1 MVKRKGNTLTREAE
15 IAVYDLLES
24 GPISRE
30 RASRYAHTLEALVAA
45 RVARRTSDGGYE
57 LARGGGAPRVPRT
70 EPPPSTRYVD
80 LTVDLPADCIAI
92 LDALGPTRDAAVIKV
107 LRPMLGSGVWRKR

>member
-1 MVKRKGNTLTREAE
+1 MHEAE
-15 IAVYDLLES
+15 TAVYELLES

-30 RASRYAHTLEALVAA
+30 RATRYTHTLESLVAA
-45 RVARRTSDGGYE
+45 RIARRTRDGGYE
-57 LARGGGAPRVPRT
+57 LDRGGTPRVPRT
-70 EPPPSTRYVD
+70 EPPSARYVD

-92 LDALGPTRDAAVIKV
+92 LDALGPTRDAAVMKV